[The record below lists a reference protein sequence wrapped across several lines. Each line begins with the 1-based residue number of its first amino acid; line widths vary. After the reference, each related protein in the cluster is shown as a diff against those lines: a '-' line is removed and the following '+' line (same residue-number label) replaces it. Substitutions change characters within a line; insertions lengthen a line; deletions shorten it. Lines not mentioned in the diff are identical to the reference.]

1 MRRGALACL
10 TVLASSVLIACAYG
24 VQPDVEAPLAAS
36 DAAPPP
42 APANDSGTDAR
53 APLDATTDAR
63 ADAGAPDSQD
73 PDAGDPDASVGGSV
87 WRTATCDGT
96 IGVAEYGGMQ
106 NQVVTGGNQRWYAT
120 WDAQNLYLGVENA
133 NIAEGLVV
141 YVGHGLGGA
150 TYGQAYDNTMPNPLS
165 FQANA
170 VVYAKQGYNEVRTA
184 NKNAWSKTGA
194 ITMCTGNNGTTR
206 EMVLPWA
213 ALGANGIPASFRFAA
228 YVTSANGWVY
238 GQIPT
243 NNPGGQIGMNATF
256 PHDFWVQSTANGS
269 GDYPF
274 SFVE

>member
-1 MRRGALACL
+1 MRRRVLACL
-10 TVLASSVLIACAYG
+10 TSILSACAFG
-24 VQPDVEAPLAAS
+24 VEPGVEVPLDAGDAS
-36 DAAPPP
+36 PPP
-42 APANDSGTDAR
+42 AQPKDSGADTRAPFDAATDA
-53 APLDATTDAR
+53 PGDASA
-63 ADAGAPDSQD
+63 APDAQD
-73 PDAGDPDASVGGSV
+73 PDAGAPDASVGGSV
-87 WRTATCDGT
+87 WGTATCDGA
-96 IGVAEYGGMQ
+96 IGVAEYGGLQ
-106 NQVVTGGNQRWYAT
+106 NQLVTGGNQRWYAT
-120 WDAQNLYLGVENA
+120 WDAQNLYVGVENA
-133 NIAEGLVV
+133 NVAEGLVV

-150 TYGQAYDNTMPNPLS
+150 TCGQPYDNTMPNPLS

-170 VVYAKQGYNEVRTA
+170 VVYAKQGYSEVRTA

-194 ITMCTGNNGTTR
+194 ITMCSGNNGTTR
-206 EMVLPWA
+206 ELVLPWA
-213 ALGANGIPASFRFAA
+213 ALGANGLPASFRFAA